1 MREPFVMLVDDETD
15 FLEVTEKRL
24 SPRNVKTVTA
34 KSAKECL
41 EKLAAHET
49 LDVIVLD
56 MKMPGMGGLTALKE
70 IKENFPL
77 IEVIMLTGHGSMET
91 AIEAMKKGAFDFL
104 VKPFNID
111 ELLANIEDATKKKR
125 EHEEKIK
132 IALKQEIL
140 SKYGPFYYT

>member
-1 MREPFVMLVDDETD
+1 MREPFVMLVDDESQ
-15 FLEVTEKRL
+15 FVEITEKRL
-24 SPRNVKTVTA
+24 SARQVKIVTA
-34 KSAKECL
+34 DSAEACL

-56 MKMPGMGGLTALKE
+56 MKMPGMDGIEALREVK
-70 IKENFPL
+70 KDFPL
-77 IEVIMLTGHGSMET
+77 IEVIMLTGHGTMET
-91 AIEAMKKGAFDFL
+91 AINAMKKGAFDFL

-111 ELLANIEDATKKKR
+111 ELVQTIEAATRQKR

-132 IALKQEIL
+132 VALKQEIL

>member
-15 FLEVTEKRL
+15 FLEVTDKRL
-24 SPRNVKTVTA
+24 SPRNIKTVTA
-34 KSAKECL
+34 KSAEECL
-41 EKLAAHET
+41 EKLAEHET

-56 MKMPGMGGLTALKE
+56 MKMPGMGGLTALKQ

>member
-1 MREPFVMLVDDETD
+1 MREPFVMLVDDETQ
-15 FLEVTEKRL
+15 FVEITEKRL
-24 SPRNVKTVTA
+24 SARNVKIVTA
-34 KSAKECL
+34 ASAEECL
-41 EKLAAHET
+41 ETLSTHET

-56 MKMPGMGGLTALKE
+56 MKMPGMDGLEALKK
-70 IKENFPL
+70 IKRDFPL
-77 IEVIMLTGHGSMET
+77 IEVIMLTGHGTMDT
-91 AIEAMKKGAFDFL
+91 AISAMKKGAFDFL

-111 ELLANIEDATKKKR
+111 ELLLNIEAATKKKR